1 MSRPGQLLVEAGRM
15 ASSQPVTSAV
25 TGLIVGAVCGV
36 ILSTTG
42 QTVQAEQQVLSR
54 IDEAGTRSVTIT
66 DTNGAAGI
74 HPDAVDRI
82 SRMSGVEWVIGLG
95 PAQDARAAGIPAGN
109 PAAVRAI
116 YGDLPDV
123 ITSDQWGHDPGTVL
137 VGPDAQLTLGLSVPA
152 GGVTTGD
159 GADLAVV
166 GGFTAGDPLGFLNRS
181 ALMAADPA
189 ELKPVVRSI
198 HILTTAPEAVSK
210 VAQASMAMLD
220 ADDTTSIGVQT
231 SETLVR
237 IRAAVQGELGEYGR
251 QLVSLVLAVGLT
263 LVALNLYGSVTVRRR
278 DFGRRRAL
286 GASRA
291 TIIILIATQTVFVA
305 FLGASLGTLIGSGLV
320 WRWTDTPPDL
330 PFSIAIA
337 TLAILAAA
345 FAAIPPAV
353 IAAYRD
359 PVRVLRVP

>member
-1 MSRPGQLLVEAGRM
+1 M
-15 ASSQPVTSAV
+15 ATSQPVSSVV

-74 HPDAVDRI
+74 RPDAVSRI
-82 SRMSGVEWVIGLG
+82 SRISGVEWVIGLG
-95 PAQDARAAGIPAGN
+95 PAQDVRAAGIPAGN
-109 PAAVRAI
+109 PTAVRAL
-116 YGDLPDV
+116 YGNLPDV
-123 ITSDQWGHDPGTVL
+123 ITSDRWDQNSGTVL
-137 VGPDAQLTLGLSVPA
+137 IGPVAQRTLGLEVPA

-166 GGFTAGDPLGFLNRS
+166 GGFIAGDPLGFLNRS
-181 ALMAADPA
+181 ALTVADPA
-189 ELKPVVRSI
+189 GPDPVVRSI
-198 HILTTAPEAVSK
+198 HILAVSPED
-210 VAQASMAMLD
+210 VAKTAEAALLMLD
-220 ADDTTSIGVQT
+220 AADPTSIGVET
-231 SETLVR
+231 SATLAG

-251 QLVSLVLAVGLT
+251 QLVTLILAVGLI

-286 GASRA
+286 GASRT
-291 TIIILIATQTVFVA
+291 TIITLITTQTMVVA
-305 FLGASLGTLIGSGLV
+305 LIGATLGTLIGGALV
-320 WRWTDTPPDL
+320 WRWTNTPPDL
-330 PFSIAIA
+330 PFSVAIA
-337 TLAILAAA
+337 TLAILTAAL
-345 FAAIPPAV
+345 AAIPPAL

-359 PVRVLRVP
+359 PVRILRVP

>member
-1 MSRPGQLLVEAGRM
+1 M
-15 ASSQPVTSAV
+15 AASQPVTSVV

-74 HPDAVDRI
+74 RPDAVARI
-82 SRMSGVEWVIGLG
+82 SRVSGVEWVIGLG
-95 PAQDARAAGIPAGN
+95 PAQDIRAAGIPAGN
-109 PAAVRAI
+109 PAAVRAF
-116 YGDLPDV
+116 YGNLPPDV
-123 ITSDQWGHDPGTVL
+123 IASDRWAQNPGTVL
-137 VGPDAQLTLGLSVPA
+137 VGPDAQQTLGLSVPA

-159 GADLAVV
+159 GDDLAVV
-166 GGFTAGDPLGFLNRS
+166 GGFTAADPLGFLNRS
-181 ALMAADPA
+181 ALTVANPA
-189 ELKPVVRSI
+189 ETDPVVRSI
-198 HILTTAPEAVSK
+198 HILAATPEGVTTVAEA
-210 VAQASMAMLD
+210 ALLMLD
-220 ADDTTSIGVQT
+220 AADPTSIGVET
-231 SETLVR
+231 SATLAG

-251 QLVSLVLAVGLT
+251 QLVTLILAVGLI

-286 GASRA
+286 GAGRT
-291 TIIILIATQTVFVA
+291 TIITLITTQTMVVA
-305 FLGASLGTLIGSGLV
+305 LIGATLGTLIGGGLV

-337 TLAILAAA
+337 TLATLTATL
-345 FAAIPPAV
+345 AAIPPAL

-359 PVRVLRVP
+359 PVRILRVP